1 MKFDFFYKCY
11 NFICT
16 SIIRI
21 LKILLLNYCLNTIR
35 TRNNIFTT
43 TITTTIT
50 TTVTTAVT
58 TAVTTTAT
66 SITTIIVA
74 TIPLLLKW
82 LVK

>member
-58 TAVTTTAT
+58 TTAT
-66 SITTIIVA
+66 FITTIIVA
-74 TIPLLLKW
+74 TIPLLLK
-82 LVK
+82 